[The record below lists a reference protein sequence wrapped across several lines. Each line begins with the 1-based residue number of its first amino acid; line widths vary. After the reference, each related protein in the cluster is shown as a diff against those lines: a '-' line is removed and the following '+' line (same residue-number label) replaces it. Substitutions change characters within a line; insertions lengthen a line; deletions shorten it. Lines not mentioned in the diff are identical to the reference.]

1 MNLLFLKG
9 LVTQRE
15 ALTGE
20 QGSRCVDN
28 HRMLVLDETSKS
40 MWSSPLCYREVWEGK
55 WLAQGHSYPQGAL
68 TATQNYFCH
77 MTPPLLFSLSS
88 RFHSDSC
95 LLKIDD
101 C

>member
-40 MWSSPLCYREVWEGK
+40 M
-55 WLAQGHSYPQGAL
+55 
-68 TATQNYFCH
+68 
-77 MTPPLLFSLSS
+77 
-88 RFHSDSC
+88 
-95 LLKIDD
+95 
-101 C
+101 